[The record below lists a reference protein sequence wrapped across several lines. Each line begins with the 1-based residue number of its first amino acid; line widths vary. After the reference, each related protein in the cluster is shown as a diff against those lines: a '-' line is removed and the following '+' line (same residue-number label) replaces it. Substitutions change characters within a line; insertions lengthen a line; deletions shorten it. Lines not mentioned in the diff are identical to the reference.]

1 MIAIVDYGVGN
12 TGSILNMLKKVG
24 CTDAIVT
31 NNKTELER
39 ADKYILPGVGAFDY
53 AVTMMQQHSIQE
65 ILTPQVVEQGKPV
78 LGICLGMQLL
88 TKGSEE
94 GTLEGLGWIDAY
106 TCKFNLP
113 GSSLKVPHMG
123 WNEVEEVKEHALTA
137 QLPAEKRF
145 YFVHSYYVKCNDKN
159 DELLTTNYGLNFTSA
174 LQHNNIMG
182 VQFHPEKS
190 HRFGMQVFKNY
201 VAL

>member
-1 MIAIVDYGVGN
+1 
-12 TGSILNMLKKVG
+12 
-24 CTDAIVT
+24 
-31 NNKTELER
+31 
-39 ADKYILPGVGAFDY
+39 
-53 AVTMMQQHSIQE
+53 
-65 ILTPQVVEQGKPV
+65 
-78 LGICLGMQLL
+78 
-88 TKGSEE
+88 
-94 GTLEGLGWIDAY
+94 LGWIDAY